1 MIELVENKLNKIKKP
16 STIGIFATEGTIKS
30 KLFNNIIERCSHK
43 AFVSSRKI
51 QDNINECLYGDV
63 KEKGTINF
71 ERYHNTLKEMMDQG
85 CDYIIIGCTE
95 ASYINSK
102 DENSNLYPLI
112 DSEKELVNES
122 LKLGL
127 KLQKNIEI

>member
-1 MIELVENKLNKIKKP
+1 
-16 STIGIFATEGTIKS
+16 
-30 KLFNNIIERCSHK
+30 
-43 AFVSSRKI
+43 
-51 QDNINECLYGDV
+51 
-63 KEKGTINF
+63 
-71 ERYHNTLKEMMDQG
+71 MMDQG

>member
-1 MIELVENKLNKIKKP
+1 M
-16 STIGIFATEGTIKS
+16 
-30 KLFNNIIERCSHK
+30 
-43 AFVSSRKI
+43 
-51 QDNINECLYGDV
+51 
-63 KEKGTINF
+63 KE
-71 ERYHNTLKEMMDQG
+71 YHNTLKEMMDEG

-95 ASYINSK
+95 GSYINSK